1 MSSPR
6 NLISQ
11 AWAMPAVDR
20 FAGTLVA
27 LFLFLWGMWSFP
39 LAMLGPERNL
49 VPGDMGDARFNNY
62 VLEHFHAYA
71 TGRVDSYWD
80 APAGYPAS
88 NTIARSDQ
96 LLGTAPIYSALRHA
110 GFERETA
117 YQIWLLVLFA
127 LNFWCAF
134 GVSLCWV
141 RIPWL
146 AGCGAF
152 FFAFGIHGLVRVDHA
167 ATLPAFLVP
176 VVLFMMWQWLRTARP
191 RYIILAALATV
202 GQFYCSA
209 SLGLASLLGMA
220 VLVLV
225 HMLVQGRGATCT
237 WAAIR
242 PRVRTIGAASVLTL
256 ALLAPLWAGPAVSIS
271 GMAATLPPAD
281 GPSTW
286 ASLFQAHP
294 AALSWQDLATSE
306 QVDPSEAHAPS
317 RFMGAVPWL
326 ALLLVPLLLRRKDLP
341 ATHRLTMLTLGLAW
355 ALLVIPPMIPGLMS
369 VRSIAALSV
378 VQAVWMMFLMV
389 TVVAVLAD
397 MGRRWRGTLI
407 VLTPLLLVVDDRVD
421 PGRIHTF
428 DKHHARQI
436 VSQVRTR
443 MQAHFPLDRDAIAY
457 APVLPVTPRHALPRL
472 RAEVHLTAMLA
483 AQEIGTPIVNAYVHG
498 GSRSF
503 LDTMDPTGLQA
514 WCRASGCDT
523 AHIRL
528 TDNVGYPVDHV
539 ERVSLMAHDG
549 RYVCAD
555 RTRHDVLVADR
566 QQAGHW
572 ESFVLVHLTDGRTG
586 IMTHAGRWAW
596 AALFKDGAIRGDSP
610 ELGDLGLF
618 QVERD
623 TAGRMAFRCG
633 DGRLLTAAGD
643 GSLIV
648 RSDAQAPGIW
658 FMPAPLPEGY
668 Q

>member
-1 MSSPR
+1 MADLTRPHHADPP
-6 NLISQ
+6 LLH
-11 AWAMPAVDR
+11 AWGWLLATA
-20 FAGTLVA
+20 
-27 LFLFLWGMWSFP
+27 LFLWGMWSFP
-39 LAMLGPERNL
+39 IAMLGPERNL

-71 TGRVDSYWD
+71 TGRVDNYWD
-80 APAGYPAS
+80 APMMYPQK
-88 NTIARSDQ
+88 NVIARSDN
-96 LLGTAPIYSALRHA
+96 LLGTAPVYSTFRTL
-110 GFERETA
+110 GWSRESA
-117 YQIWLLVLFA
+117 FQLWILVLFA

-134 GVSLCWV
+134 GVSLSWV

-152 FFAFGIHGLVRVDHA
+152 FFAFGIHGVARVDHA

-176 VVLFMMWQWLRTARP
+176 VVLFMMWQWLRTARH
-191 RYIILAALATV
+191 RYIILAALAIV
-202 GQFYCSA
+202 GQFYCSV
-209 SLGLASLLGMA
+209 SLGFALLLGMA

-225 HMLVQGRGATCT
+225 QMLVQGRGATCT

-242 PRVRTIGAASVLTL
+242 PRVRMIGAATVLTL
-256 ALLAPLWAGPAVSIS
+256 ALLAPLWAGPAGSTS

-281 GPSTW
+281 GSSTW
-286 ASLFQAHP
+286 ASLFRAHP
-294 AALSWQDLATSE
+294 AALSWQDLAVSE
-306 QVDPSEAHAPS
+306 QVDPSEARAPS

-326 ALLLVPLLLRRKDLP
+326 ALLLVPLLLRRKVLP
-341 ATHRLTMLTLGLAW
+341 ATHRLTMHTLGLTW

-369 VRSIAALSV
+369 VRSIAALSA
-378 VQAVWMMFLMV
+378 VQAVLMMFLMV
-389 TVVAVLAD
+389 AVVAALAD
-397 MGRRWRGTLI
+397 MGRRWRGTLM

-428 DKHHARQI
+428 DKHHARQV

-443 MQAHFPLDRDAIAY
+443 MQAHFPVEHTALAY
-457 APVLPVTPRHALPRL
+457 APVLPVTPQHALPRL

-483 AQEIGTPIVNAYVHG
+483 AQEMDMPIVNAYVRN

-503 LDTMDPTGLQA
+503 LDTMDPTDLHA
-514 WCRASGCDT
+514 WCRTSGCDA
-523 AHIRL
+523 AHIRW

-539 ERVSLMAHDG
+539 ERISLMAHDG

-566 QQAGHW
+566 EEAGHW
-572 ESFVLVHLTDGRTG
+572 ESFVLVHLVDGRTG
-586 IMTHAGRWAW
+586 IMTHAGQWAW
-596 AALFKDGAIRGDSP
+596 AELFKDGAIRGDSP

-623 TAGRMAFRCG
+623 AAGRMAFRCG
-633 DGRLLTAAGD
+633 DGRFLTAAGD

-648 RSDAQAPGIW
+648 RSDDQAPGIW